1 MEVLNLKKQSVTACV
16 KDAVTELQAG
26 GVIIYP
32 TDTLYGLGADAL
44 SDKAVGK
51 VYKIK
56 GRDERKPVHA
66 IVADM
71 KMMEKYA
78 EVPDMAR
85 MLAKEFLPGP
95 LTLILKKKAGIKT
108 GIAKGI
114 TKIGFRIPDNP
125 FCLALAKKFGKP
137 ITTTSANRSGRKT
150 ELTVGAIL
158 KQLGADNSYSNVL
171 KNIRIRKKVPIGLIG
186 LVVDAGDPPAGGAE
200 RQPSTVVDLSGKEPV
215 ILREGAIP
223 AADVW
228 NLLGVEFQD
237 C

>member
-66 IVADM
+66 IVADI
-71 KMMEKYA
+71 KMIEKYA

-114 TKIGFRIPDNP
+114 SKIGFRIPRNK
-125 FCLALAKKFGKP
+125 FCLALAKKYGKP
-137 ITTTSANRSGRKT
+137 FTTTSANTSGHKT
-150 ELTVGAIL
+150 ERTVQAIL
-158 KQLGADNSYSNVL
+158 EQLGIRRHFNILENV
-171 KNIRIRKKVPIGLIG
+171 RMSPIE
-186 LVVDAGDPPAGGAE
+186 LVTDAGGVPE

-223 AADVW
+223 AADIW
-228 NLLGVEFQD
+228 NLLGTEFQD

>member
-1 MEVLNLKKQSVTACV
+1 MEVLNLKKQGMAACV
-16 KDAVTELQAG
+16 RDAIKALRSG
-26 GVIIYP
+26 GIILYP

-51 VYKIK
+51 IYKIK
-56 GRDERKPVHA
+56 GRDERKPIHA
-66 IVADM
+66 IVADI
-71 KMMEKYA
+71 KMIEKYA
-78 EVPDMAR
+78 ELNDMAR

-114 TKIGFRIPDNP
+114 TKIGFRVPDNA

-137 ITTTSANRSGRKT
+137 FTTTSANRSGVKT
-150 ELTVGAIL
+150 ERTVKAIL
-158 KQLGADNSYSNVL
+158 EQLGNESHSNVL
-171 KNIRIRKKVPIGLIG
+171 QNVRMRKGVSIS
-186 LVVDAGDPPAGGAE
+186 VVIDAGALPE
-200 RQPSTVVDLSGKEPV
+200 RLPSTVVDLSGKEPV

-223 AADVW
+223 AADIW
-228 NLLGVEFQD
+228 NLLGTEFQD